1 MNMKLR
7 KGSVLGLALAL
18 IILFSVASLLQQQR
32 NIDAAFGTKTQGT
45 ITGKLNIDEI
55 HQTANYPFQHYDLLT
70 FWAGSIAQGTVAEKT
85 PLPYN
90 CTRTVIYNFISDNPG
105 VQFRA
110 ICSGLGLSIG
120 VVQFHL
126 VQLEKNGLITS
137 IRKGRY
143 KRFFAAR
150 KFTRREIETIAMVKL
165 NTVRDILKALLGAK
179 RVSHHELAVRLSIS
193 SQGLTWQMN
202 RLRESGLIQE
212 DRGSLTVTYTIGQT
226 CIPLVTQAIAIIE
239 NN

>member
-1 MNMKLR
+1 MKLK
-7 KGSVLGLALAL
+7 KGLLGLALASV
-18 IILFSVASLLQQQR
+18 ILFSVASSLQQQK
-32 NIDAAFGTKTQGT
+32 NIDVTFGANTQGT
-45 ITGKLNIDEI
+45 IAEKFNIREM
-55 HQTANYPFQHYDLLT
+55 HQTFNYPFQHYDLLSL
-70 FWAGSIAQGTVAEKT
+70 WATSISQGTVAEKT

-90 CTRTVIYNFISDNPG
+90 CTRAEIYNFVSDNPG

-143 KRFFAAR
+143 KRFFAAH
-150 KFTRREIETIAMVKL
+150 KFTRSEIETIAMVKL
-165 NTVRDILKALLGAK
+165 NTVRNILKALLEGK

-212 DRGSLTVTYTIGQT
+212 DRGSLSVTYTIGQT
-226 CIPLVTQAIAIIE
+226 CIPLVTQAMAIIE
-239 NN
+239 NS